1 MTIDADVIVV
11 GLGVGGEFVAGCLAD
26 AGLGVVGIESALV
39 GGECPYWGCVPSK
52 MIIRAAN
59 TLAEARRVGK
69 LAGDAI
75 VQPDWS
81 IVARRIR
88 EEATDDWDDTVAV
101 ERFTGKGGRF
111 VRGRAAVT
119 GSRTVVA
126 GGREFRA
133 SLGLVLATGTQP
145 AVPPVDGLAG
155 TPYWTNREALEA
167 MEAPASLTVAGGG
180 AVGVELAQAFA
191 RFGTAV
197 TIVEA
202 ADRLLPGEEPQ
213 AGELIGEVF
222 RREGIRVLTRMRLR
236 RVSHDGRDFTVHLDG
251 AGPVHSERLLVA
263 TGRRADLAAVGVAA
277 AGIDDTGPFI
287 AVDDH
292 LRAADGVWSVG
303 DVTGAGAFTHV
314 AMYQARVAASDILGQ
329 AHEPASYRALPR
341 VTFTDPEVGA
351 VGLTEARARGT
362 GVSVR
367 TAVSPIPS
375 SSRGWIHGPGND
387 GFIKLIADADAGTL
401 IGATSAGPAGG
412 EVLGALA
419 VAVHARVPVAVLSQ
433 MIYAY
438 PTFHRAIEDAIVQ
451 LSLRRPDRIT
461 TRGVALP
468 AKIVERGEN
477 CAGFCAGAVVR
488 VDFDPADH
496 PVGADG
502 RCCRHRQAGG
512 RSSSSTCRSAR
523 PAGS

>member
-1 MTIDADVIVV
+1 MRAVKGAVMTIDADVIVV
-11 GLGVGGEFVAGCLAD
+11 GLGVGGEFVAGRLAD
-26 AGLGVVGIESALV
+26 AGLEVVGVESALV

-69 LAGDAI
+69 LAGHAT
-75 VQPDWS
+75 VEPDWS

-111 VRGRAAVT
+111 VRGRATVT
-119 GSRTVVA
+119 GSRTVVV
-126 GGREFRA
+126 GGQEFRA
-133 SLGLVLATGTQP
+133 SRGLVLATGTQP

-155 TPYWTNREALEA
+155 TPYWTNQEALETK
-167 MEAPASLTVAGGG
+167 EAPASLTVAGGG
-180 AVGVELAQAFA
+180 ATGVELAQAFA

-202 ADRLLPGEEPQ
+202 ADRLLPAEDPE
-213 AGELIGEVF
+213 AGELIGEVLL
-222 RREGIRVLTRMRLR
+222 REGIRVLTRTRLR

-251 AGPVHSERLLVA
+251 AGPVHSQRLLVA
-263 TGRRADLAAVGVAA
+263 TGRRADLKALGVAA
-277 AGIDDTGPFI
+277 AGIDDTQPFI

-292 LRAADGVWSVG
+292 LRAAGGVWSVG

-314 AMYQARVAASDILGQ
+314 AMYQARIAASDILGQ

-351 VGLTEARARGT
+351 VGLTEAQARGRDVT
-362 GVSVR
+362 VR

-387 GFIKLIADADAGTL
+387 GFIKLIADAGAGML

-419 VAVHARVPVAVLSQ
+419 VAVHARVPVAMLSQ

-438 PTFHRAIEDAIVQ
+438 PTFHRAIEDAITQ
-451 LSLRRPDRIT
+451 LSLR
-461 TRGVALP
+461 L
-468 AKIVERGEN
+468 
-477 CAGFCAGAVVR
+477 AG
-488 VDFDPADH
+488 
-496 PVGADG
+496 
-502 RCCRHRQAGG
+502 
-512 RSSSSTCRSAR
+512 
-523 PAGS
+523 